1 MCSIRYFLRYLLT
14 HNSTYV
20 SKNGSFLEKKNR
32 FVTTLDLIK
41 GFKQIKLQRLH
52 HTCAPISELPSN
64 ISTMFKS
71 VKLKNVNKKQHS

>member
-1 MCSIRYFLRYLLT
+1 MVLVLDG
-14 HNSTYV
+14 NSENV
-20 SKNGSFLEKKNR
+20 AHARSKNGSFLEKKNR